1 MLKFTQTTN
10 GALSSFQYIRKANPT
25 GNRENWRGRGSGGE
39 GRVGVD
45 TGPGPTSW
53 AEGEPT
59 GI

>member
-1 MLKFTQTTN
+1 MPKFAQTTN
-10 GALSSFQYIRKANPT
+10 GALSSFQYTRKANPT
-25 GNRENWRGRGSGGE
+25 GNRENWGGWEGGRE

-45 TGPGPTSW
+45 TGPGPKSW